1 MISAMQ
7 HAHEHIHT
15 NMQLLAPGIS
25 MRSLSENG
33 HLLQDRYQ
41 VQKYGCM
48 MHGVGLCDEWPLIA
62 YSNQLLDGAF
72 VNMSLR
78 PA

>member
-7 HAHEHIHT
+7 HAHEHIQT
-15 NMQLLAPGIS
+15 NIQMLALGVS

-33 HLLQDRYQ
+33 HRLHDRYQ

-48 MHGVGLCDEWPLIA
+48 MHGVGLCDE
-62 YSNQLLDGAF
+62 
-72 VNMSLR
+72 
-78 PA
+78 